1 MIPTNDSPYL
11 VLTPFNP
18 REAISVNIA
27 ASRAGKSPRT
37 IRLWCEQH
45 GIGRRVAGGPWM
57 VSAVALAMLLDG
69 DAIALASYLSG
80 DRDSDVV
87 AAYFQR
93 LGIPRRIN
101 GWRYVAQ

>member
-1 MIPTNDSPYL
+1 MMPAADSPYL
-11 VLTPFNP
+11 TLVPFDP
-18 REAISVNIA
+18 REAISVAIA
-27 ASRAGKSPRT
+27 ARRAGKSTRT

-69 DAIALASYLSG
+69 DEIALASYLSG
-80 DRDSDVV
+80 DRDSKFV

-93 LGIPRRIN
+93 LGVPLRRQIL
-101 GWRYVAQ
+101 A